1 MKKPLNKRKKVRHW
15 SFSFDKLGR
24 VTYYVTYEDLTG
36 HRIPK
41 EDFPATANDR
51 LVGAVEAP

>member
-1 MKKPLNKRKKVRHW
+1 MKKPVNKRKKVRHY
-15 SFSFDKLGR
+15 SFNFDKHGR
-24 VTYYVTYEDLTG
+24 VTYHVTYEDLTG

-41 EDFPATANDR
+41 EDFPATADDR